1 MGAMTY
7 WECVRDAWSDAAK
20 FIQRRRLTVAIAFA
34 ILFACNA
41 ISLVLSGAQSPI
53 SPGGASRLL
62 QLITTPVRL
71 VVMIALPI
79 QVMQYVM
86 LGESESRAR
95 SVFGKEFWR
104 YFGLTV
110 AIGTGCIAVALVVIG
125 GGFLLTHTFKVY
137 LGGAV
142 SQLFVLGMIALCFI
156 SFFGARFSL
165 LFCHV
170 AIGRTTRWRASW
182 TDTSGRVWRI
192 VVSHLLASVPIEV
205 LLIVMF
211 AVVRKSLGTMGERG
225 LPYFIAAVL
234 SLLTVAGMIVGSSC
248 ACWLYRR
255 LARTLLESP

>member
-20 FIQRRRLTVAIAFA
+20 FIQRRPLTVAIAFA

-125 GGFLLTHTFKVY
+125 GGFLLTHTFKVH
-137 LGGAV
+137 LGGASSASLELASAYCSV
-142 SQLFVLGMIALCFI
+142 TLQLVVLRA
-156 SFFGARFSL
+156 GARRGPIQ
-165 LFCHV
+165 
-170 AIGRTTRWRASW
+170 A
-182 TDTSGRVWRI
+182 
-192 VVSHLLASVPIEV
+192 VVSGE
-205 LLIVMF
+205 
-211 AVVRKSLGTMGERG
+211 SLFHT
-225 LPYFIAAVL
+225 
-234 SLLTVAGMIVGSSC
+234 
-248 ACWLYRR
+248 CWRQCQLKF
-255 LARTLLESP
+255 S